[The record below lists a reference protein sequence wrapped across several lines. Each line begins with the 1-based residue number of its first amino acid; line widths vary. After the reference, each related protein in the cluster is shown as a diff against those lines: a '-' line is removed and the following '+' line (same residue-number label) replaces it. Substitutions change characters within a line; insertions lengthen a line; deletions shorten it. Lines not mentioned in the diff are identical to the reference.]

1 MHIYAYGFPR
11 LGRKRE
17 FKTAIESFWSGRI
30 NQDQLIEYMENIE
43 KERIHT
49 YKKYVDFFPLGE
61 FTYYDNLFD
70 TALIFGVYRVKNLS
84 DYFEYARGKKALE
97 LKKYF
102 NTNYHYLVPQIPSHK
117 KFYLSWNKPL
127 FYLNNFFS
135 FHSQPL
141 YIIGPYTFLKLSR
154 AQGNFKSLIYQ
165 LSQVYKLL
173 LEKLYTKG
181 AKLIHLEE
189 PAFVLDISYPER
201 KIIIDVYRNLLKTK
215 VRVNLITYYESVD
228 FLKSLYDLPFHAL
241 SLDFVAGIN
250 NLALLKKYGFPKDK
264 HLICGVVDGRGVRRS
279 DIFKKVKLVEN
290 IKKIAHIDSEKIII
304 APSCPLF
311 HLPLTLEDESRLD
324 EKIKSRISFAQERL
338 YELSLIKKVFFGET
352 KEAEVWYREDG
363 KSSFKKR
370 DKEFATLTWEES
382 RIKERKIAQKTKLS
396 LPLFPTTTIGSF
408 PQDKQLRKIRRD
420 YRKGNISLG
429 SYKSFIKDK
438 IEKLIR
444 FQEKIG
450 LDVLVH
456 GEFERSDMVEF
467 FAQNLGG
474 FLTTD
479 NGWVISYGTRVYRPP
494 IIYEEV
500 KRITPLTVEEISYAQ
515 KLTLKPVK
523 GIITGPITIVAWSY
537 NLRDLPS
544 YAIAFE
550 LASALNQEAK
560 ELVEKGIKIIQIDE
574 PAFKE
579 FSPLKKAKRDFY
591 FSWAVRAFNITTKLP
606 KEVQVHT
613 HMCYSQFQD
622 IIKWLVKMNFDVIT
636 IETAREGAQIIDH
649 FKKVRFKKSIGPGV
663 WDIHSR
669 YPASKKSIE
678 SILEK
683 AIGVFGKDR
692 VWVNPDCGL
701 KTRDWPEVELSLQR
715 MVEVA
720 KKYRKKFQQFQCR

>member
-84 DYFEYARGKKALE
+84 DYFEYARGRKALE

-382 RIKERKIAQKTKLS
+382 RIKERRIAQKTKLS

-523 GIITGPITIVAWSY
+523 GIITGPVTIVAWSY

-544 YAIAFE
+544 YVIAFE

-683 AIGVFGKDR
+683 AIGVFGKDK

>member
-579 FSPLKKAKRDFY
+579 FSPLKKAKREFY

>member
-102 NTNYHYLVPQIPSHK
+102 NTNYHYLVPQISSHK

>member
-324 EKIKSRISFAQERL
+324 EKIKSKISFAQERL

-579 FSPLKKAKRDFY
+579 FSPLKKAKREFY